1 MKSISVRYLPS
12 DPVKI
17 VGMDG
22 YKGTVVGIKLDLN
35 NLLYNIQYWYN
46 GEAKYVY
53 LTENEITGG

>member
-1 MKSISVRYLPS
+1 MKSISVRYLPP

-22 YKGTVVGIKLDLN
+22 YKGTVVGIKLDIN

-46 GEAKYVY
+46 GEVRYVY
-53 LTENEITGG
+53 LVENEITEG